1 MIRSNRTL
9 LRLPRAA
16 RAWLAAGAIALA
28 AALPVRAGA
37 DTIELGWTAPG
48 DDGTTGRAAAYEL
61 RYAATPISGA
71 DTLGWWNGAT
81 SAGVLPPPLTAG
93 SAERFTVIGLT
104 TGTTY
109 YFAIRT
115 ADEVP
120 NWSGFSN
127 VSVRQ
132 AGAPGGPLAT
142 PADFSAGLVTGGVR
156 LSWTE
161 PASGAGEGYHVYR
174 RTAGGASPDTLLAT
188 LAVVQTACI
197 DSSVVGGTAYE
208 YRVATYQG
216 STEGTP
222 AVASISV
229 PVDQLIA
236 TTSEV
241 HGYPNPARDHVTL
254 RFRAGTADGQPGRVR
269 VVIFDLTGRRISQL
283 LDDVLPAGEQAIEWV
298 CRSDAGQAVA
308 PGIYNVI
315 VDAPTGRSVTQL
327 AILP

>member
-1 MIRSNRTL
+1 MTRSSRTPL
-9 LRLPRAA
+9 GLPRSA
-16 RAWLAAGAIALA
+16 RVWFVASAIALA
-28 AALPVRAGA
+28 ALRPVPAGA

-48 DDGTTGRAAAYEL
+48 DDGNTGRAGAYEL
-61 RYAATPISGA
+61 RYATSPVSGA
-71 DTLGWWNGAT
+71 DTLGWWNGAA

-104 TGTTY
+104 TGVTY
-109 YFAIRT
+109 YFVIRT

-127 VSVRQ
+127 VAARQ

-142 PADFSAGLVTGGVR
+142 PAGFTAGLVTGGVR

-161 PASGAGEGYHVYR
+161 PTTGAGEGYRLYR
-174 RTAGGASPDTLLAT
+174 RAAATAGPDTLLAT
-188 LAVVQTACI
+188 LPVVQTAHT
-197 DSSVVGGTAYE
+197 DTSVVGGSAYE

-216 STEGTP
+216 PTEGTP
-222 AVASISV
+222 AVATISV
-229 PVDQLIA
+229 PVDQLA
-236 TTSEV
+236 ASTSEV
-241 HGYPNPARDHVTL
+241 HGYPNPARDRVTL

-283 LDDVLPAGEQAIEWV
+283 LDDILPAGEQAIEWA

-327 AILP
+327 AIVP